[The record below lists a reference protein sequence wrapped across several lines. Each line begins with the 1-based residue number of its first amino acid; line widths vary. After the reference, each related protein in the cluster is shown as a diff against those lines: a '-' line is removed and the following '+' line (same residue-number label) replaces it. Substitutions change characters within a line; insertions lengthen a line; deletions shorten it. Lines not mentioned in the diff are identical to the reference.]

1 MLLLVASELWV
12 IVEVM
17 LVVKEKKAMHFIR
30 QTVVPAI
37 AISQDQKRNAKN
49 VNGMY
54 YVLVNKHIIKII
66 NAQHN
71 KIDRQPPPS

>member
-1 MLLLVASELWV
+1 
-12 IVEVM
+12 
-17 LVVKEKKAMHFIR
+17 MHFIR